1 MGQREPSSQ
10 ILQLKSFKVSVSVK
24 IRYRCLFRIRSPLK
38 VVIPLGNSILATDRS
53 KQKIIHYLFLWAL
66 TFMSE
71 SLEYLECSFKLN
83 LFYCRGSH
91 FRHFWDISTEN
102 VNRDWSV
109 LKAWQKSSY
118 MLLHAIILKYARR
131 KVVFWNVLKL
141 LLFECYLF
149 KYQKSTPSP
158 SQSIALHWFA

>member
-1 MGQREPSSQ
+1 M
-10 ILQLKSFKVSVSVK
+10 FKVSVSVK

-109 LKAWQKSSY
+109 LEAWQKLSY
-118 MLLHAIILKYARR
+118 MLLDAIILKKKSCILECIKILAAL
-131 KVVFWNVLKL
+131 VL
-141 LLFECYLF
+141 EIIYSNI
-149 KYQKSTPSP
+149 KSQPLAP
-158 SQSIALHWFA
+158 RIALIGVK